1 MRKVKMAVSVL
12 FVFSCIVF
20 AVYLVKDIFWADHTP
35 PEISLKEKRVEIS
48 VTADDAELLKGVT
61 AVDDKDGDITDSV
74 RIASKSHF
82 IEKGRRTV
90 TYAVFDKAN
99 HAASAEQTV
108 VYTDYVSPRIYLDKP
123 LRYTEGEAK
132 SADLLAN
139 MRAEDCLL
147 GDVSRQ
153 IRVSLEEGWY
163 EQKIGEYNVTLQVGN
178 DAGDICVIP
187 MKAVIRDGNSLIESK
202 KYYPALSEYI
212 VYTSVN
218 RPLEFRNYLTGMMR
232 GNTEYLF
239 GSGEITVTADNVL
252 ISDNVNY
259 SVPGVYE
266 VEYSYTSLEG
276 ITAVTTLY
284 VVVEE

>member
-1 MRKVKMAVSVL
+1 MKKLRMAVSGL

-20 AVYLVKDIFWADHTP
+20 TVYLIRDIFWADHNP
-35 PEISLKEKRVEIS
+35 PEISLEEERVEIS
-48 VTADDAELLKGVT
+48 VTKDDAELLKGVT

-123 LRYTEGEAK
+123 LRYTVSEAK
-132 SADLLAN
+132 SADLLTN
-139 MRAEDCLL
+139 MRAEDCLN

-153 IRVSLEEGWY
+153 IRVSLEEAWY
-163 EQKIGEYNVTLQVGN
+163 ENQIGEYEVTVSVGN
-178 DAGDICVIP
+178 DAGDVCTIP
-187 MKAVIRDGNSLIESK
+187 MKAVIRDGNDLIESK
-202 KYYPALSEYI
+202 KYYPALSDYI

-218 RPLEFRNYLTGMMR
+218 RPLEFSHYLTGMMR

-239 GSGEITVTADNVL
+239 GSGEITVTAENVM
-252 ISDNVNY
+252 ISENVDY
-259 SVPGVYE
+259 SEPGVYE
-266 VEYSYTSLEG
+266 VRYSYTSLEG
-276 ITAVTTLY
+276 ITAVTTMY